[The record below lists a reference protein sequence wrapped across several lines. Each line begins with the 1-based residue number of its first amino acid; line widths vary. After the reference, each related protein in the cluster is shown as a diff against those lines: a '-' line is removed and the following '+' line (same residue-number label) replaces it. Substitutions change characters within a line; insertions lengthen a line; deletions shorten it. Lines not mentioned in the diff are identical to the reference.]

1 MIDSQTLE
9 EFREQLVE
17 RRRKILTQLGNYAE
31 ALAGLEQSRPPE
43 LSEEAQEV
51 AAANSLKALD
61 QRDRRELAD
70 IVKALEKMDLGTFGV
85 CERCDKDIGMAR
97 LKALPM
103 VSHCID
109 CQKRIEEGR

>member
-31 ALAGLEQSRPPE
+31 ALASLEQSRPPE

-61 QRDRRELAD
+61 QRERRELAD